1 MSHGSTDPG
10 HVEDPDLLAVVVD
23 MEGQQPE
30 ATEGA
35 LPKARLISIEGL
47 GLPRRTDQL
56 ADTFDQ
62 SVERR

>member
-1 MSHGSTDPG
+1 
-10 HVEDPDLLAVVVD
+10 

-30 ATEGA
+30 TTEGA

-47 GLPRRTDQL
+47 GLPRRTDQF

-62 SVERR
+62 SVECR